1 MSKVIKC
8 KLDSASIGQAIKE
21 LQDYRKGLEDKVR
34 QLVESL
40 ASDGVEVA
48 KAWIMASQGDS
59 EKPSAGYT
67 VDSAGDITKAYI
79 TMQGKDVL
87 FIEFGAGIHYNGN
100 DTPHASEFGYG
111 VGTYNPS
118 SDNAFNPDGWYYW
131 TGTERVH
138 SYGTEGTYPMYH
150 AAENAR
156 NTAIKKAIEIFSRS

>member
-8 KLDSASIGQAIKE
+8 KLDSASIEQAIKE
-21 LQDYRKGLEDKVR
+21 LQEYRKGLDDKVR
-34 QLVESL
+34 QFVESL
-40 ASDGVEVA
+40 AHDGVEIA
-48 KAWIMASQGDS
+48 RAWVMAARGDS
-59 EKPSAGYT
+59 ERPT
-67 VDSAGDITKAYI
+67 VAVQIDPAGDITKAQI
-79 TMQGKDVL
+79 TMTGNDVL

-100 DTPHASEFGYG
+100 DTPHAAEHGYG
-111 VGTYNPS
+111 IGTYNPN
-118 SDNAFNPDGWYYW
+118 SDNAFNLDGWYYW